1 MGWVVV
7 QGEGR
12 GLVFLQKVVQL
23 SNEFHCYISQT
34 SANVNILSETSA
46 PPSGSSSMH
55 HDSATT
61 LNISLTSLLDLL
73 LLQLI
78 DLTEH
83 IRLLLFI
90 ILLTVT
96 KRQLIVILVATNLFI
111 LGCLRIPR
119 MPILHTHFSFLIL
132 RPFLTEDSGIPSV

>member
-1 MGWVVV
+1 MM

-34 SANVNILSETSA
+34 SANVNILSETST

-96 KRQLIVILVATNLFI
+96 KRQLIVILAATNLFI
-111 LGCLRIPR
+111 LGCLCIPR
-119 MPILHTHFSFLIL
+119 MPILHTPFSFLVL

>member
-1 MGWVVV
+1 MM

-23 SNEFHCYISQT
+23 SNEFYCYISQT
-34 SANVNILSETSA
+34 SANVNILSETST

-119 MPILHTHFSFLIL
+119 MPILHAHFSFLIL
-132 RPFLTEDSGIPSV
+132 RPFLIEDSGIPSV